1 MISSGIYF
9 RDAGMR
15 RIRQTDTT
23 SGGVSVLLVVLE
35 RLQLLWIH
43 QYIGKIKSKGRD
55 SGGRGGSKSLIICA
69 QQEKVFRMTLKREL
83 FCCMLPVWT
92 FKKFISHEPVMAGM
106 RVLRQHFTCL
116 IIIII
121 LFPTRTFTLRDICLD
136 KKINVTGEWR
146 KMSTSLCVQ
155 TFEFGINEDDYICDQ
170 LIDRCYLSH
179 LCCKFLEKKGTVMLD
194 DLLWVVRSQ
203 QAADLQ
209 LKQYNTDQGDQ
220 LKAESGKVD
229 ANRNPRKMKTCFSCG
244 LEGHLSQGKWY
255 LVQGQ
260 ACSKCSAIG
269 HFKVKWPQLYQQS
282 GAQPGSKGT
291 RVSRGGCRREGLG

>member
-15 RIRQTDTT
+15 RIRQTDMT
-23 SGGVSVLLVVLE
+23 SSGVSVLLVVLE
-35 RLQLLWIH
+35 WLQLLWIH
-43 QYIGKIKSKGRD
+43 QYIGKIKFKGRD

-69 QQEKVFRMTLKREL
+69 QQEKVFRMMLKREL

-121 LFPTRTFTLRDICLD
+121 LFPTQTFILRDICLD

-146 KMSTSLCVQ
+146 KMSTSLCVE

-170 LIDRCYLSH
+170 LIDRCYSSH
-179 LCCKFLEKKGTVMLD
+179 LCWKFLEKKG
-194 DLLWVVRSQ
+194 LLCWMIC
-203 QAADLQ
+203 
-209 LKQYNTDQGDQ
+209 Y
-220 LKAESGKVD
+220 
-229 ANRNPRKMKTCFSCG
+229 G
-244 LEGHLSQGKWY
+244 L
-255 LVQGQ
+255 
-260 ACSKCSAIG
+260 
-269 HFKVKWPQLYQQS
+269 
-282 GAQPGSKGT
+282 
-291 RVSRGGCRREGLG
+291 

>member
-1 MISSGIYF
+1 
-9 RDAGMR
+9 MR

-23 SGGVSVLLVVLE
+23 SGGVSVLLMVLE
-35 RLQLLWIH
+35 WLQLLWIH

-121 LFPTRTFTLRDICLD
+121 LFPTQTFILRDICLD

-146 KMSTSLCVQ
+146 KMSTSLCVYRD
-155 TFEFGINEDDYICDQ
+155 F
-170 LIDRCYLSH
+170 
-179 LCCKFLEKKGTVMLD
+179 
-194 DLLWVVRSQ
+194 
-203 QAADLQ
+203 
-209 LKQYNTDQGDQ
+209 
-220 LKAESGKVD
+220 
-229 ANRNPRKMKTCFSCG
+229 
-244 LEGHLSQGKWY
+244 
-255 LVQGQ
+255 
-260 ACSKCSAIG
+260 
-269 HFKVKWPQLYQQS
+269 
-282 GAQPGSKGT
+282 
-291 RVSRGGCRREGLG
+291 